1 MEQSNN
7 NQEINK
13 GDYMVGLDI
22 GTTKISV
29 MIGRKNQF
37 DKLEILGTGRA
48 VSNGVSRGIVANIDK
63 TVDSIKEAVAEAEQ
77 KSGVTIDEVFV
88 GIAGQHIKSL
98 QHRGEL
104 VRENVEI
111 EINKDDIDKLKSNM
125 FKLITVPGEEVI
137 HVIPQEYT
145 VDGEDGIQDPKGMS
159 GVKLEANF
167 HVITA
172 KINAVSNIMK
182 CVERAGLTPKDLVL
196 EPFASAVATLDDD
209 ELREGVALVDIGGG
223 TTDVAIF
230 LDNIIRHTAVIPFG
244 GNVITKDIKTGL
256 SILDKQAELLK
267 IKFGSAMYTD
277 DQENVV
283 VSIPGLR
290 GRDPK
295 EIAVKNLSEIIG
307 SRYKEIID
315 LVYHEI
321 KISGYENKLMTGIV
335 LTGGGAEIK
344 NLKQLVAFIT
354 GKETRIGYPNEHLGS
369 ESKDVVVSPMYATGV
384 GLVLKGFEYAYE
396 REVSKKVEVPEE
408 DVVDVVDVEEVE
420 LEKEPSLLERFSA
433 WFIEDLPERKDRS

>member
-1 MEQSNN
+1 MEER
-7 NQEINK
+7 NQHINT

-29 MIGRKNQF
+29 MIGRKNQY

-48 VSNGVSRGIVANIDK
+48 VSNGVARGIVANIDK
-63 TVDSIKEAVAEAEQ
+63 TVDSIKEAITEAKK
-77 KSGVTIDEVFV
+77 KSGIEIDEVFV

-104 VRENVEI
+104 VRDNIEI
-111 EINKDDIDKLKSNM
+111 EIEKADIDKLKSNM
-125 FKLITVPGEEVI
+125 FKLITIPGEEVI

-145 VDGEDGIQDPKGMS
+145 VDGEDGIQDPKGMA

-172 KINAVSNIMK
+172 QVGAVRNIIR
-182 CVERAGLTPKDLVL
+182 CVEKAGLRPKELVL
-196 EPFASAVATLDDD
+196 EPFASAVATLDED

-256 SILDKQAELLK
+256 SILEKQAELLK
-267 IKFGSAMYTD
+267 IKFGSAMYTV
-277 DQENVV
+277 DQENVM

-290 GRDPK
+290 GREPK

-315 LVYHEI
+315 LVYHQI
-321 KISGYENKLMTGIV
+321 KVSGYENKLMTGIV
-335 LTGGGAEIK
+335 ITGGGAQIR
-344 NLKQLVAFIT
+344 NLKQLVAFVT

-369 ESKDVVVSPMYATGV
+369 ESKDTVVSPMYATGV
-384 GLVLKGFEYAYE
+384 GLVLKGFEHAEYTNAP
-396 REVSKKVEVPEE
+396 KKVAVPVIKE
-408 DVVDVVDVEEVE
+408 VVDVEQSI
-420 LEKEPSLLERFSA
+420 EPTLMDRISG
-433 WFIEDLPERKDRS
+433 WFTEENID

>member
-1 MEQSNN
+1 ME
-7 NQEINK
+7 EISQNIK
-13 GDYMVGLDI
+13 EGEYMVGLDI

-29 MIGRKNQF
+29 MIGRKNQYE
-37 DKLEILGTGRA
+37 KLEILGTGRA
-48 VSNGVSRGIVANIDK
+48 VSNGVARGIVANIDK
-63 TVDSIKEAVAEAEQ
+63 TVASIKDAIKEANK
-77 KSGVTIDEVFV
+77 KSGIVIGEVFV

-104 VRENVEI
+104 VRDNIEI
-111 EINKDDIDKLKSNM
+111 EIEKSDIDKLKSNM
-125 FKLITVPGEEVI
+125 FKLITIPGEEVI

-145 VDGEDGIQDPKGMS
+145 VDGEDGIQDPKGMA

-172 KINAVSNIMK
+172 QVGAVRNIIR
-182 CVERAGLTPKDLVL
+182 CVEKAGLKPKELVL
-196 EPFASAVATLDDD
+196 EPFASAVATLDED

-256 SILDKQAELLK
+256 SILEKQAELLK
-267 IKFGSAMYTD
+267 VKFGSAMYTE
-277 DQENVV
+277 DQENVM

-290 GRDPK
+290 GREPK

-307 SRYKEIID
+307 ARYKEIID
-315 LVYHEI
+315 LVYHQI
-321 KISGYENKLMTGIV
+321 KVSGYENKLMTGIV
-335 LTGGGAEIK
+335 ITGGGAQIR
-344 NLKQLVAFIT
+344 NLKQLVAFVT

-369 ESKDVVVSPMYATGV
+369 ESKDTVVSPMYATGV
-384 GLVLKGFEYAYE
+384 GLVMNGFEHAE
-396 REVSKKVEVPEE
+396 NTNKLSKRVTDINTNENTEIDKNDTVHDRNVEPTLMEKFTGWFTEE
-408 DVVDVVDVEEVE
+408 NID
-420 LEKEPSLLERFSA
+420 
-433 WFIEDLPERKDRS
+433 

>member
-1 MEQSNN
+1 MEER
-7 NQEINK
+7 NQHINT

-29 MIGRKNQF
+29 MIGRKNQY

-48 VSNGVSRGIVANIDK
+48 VSNGVARGIVANIDK
-63 TVDSIKEAVAEAEQ
+63 TVDSIKEAITEAKK
-77 KSGVTIDEVFV
+77 KSGIEIDEVFV

-104 VRENVEI
+104 VRDNIEI
-111 EINKDDIDKLKSNM
+111 EIEKADIDKLKSNM
-125 FKLITVPGEEVI
+125 FKLITIPGEEVI

-145 VDGEDGIQDPKGMS
+145 VDGEDGIQDPKGMA

-172 KINAVSNIMK
+172 QVGAVRNIIR
-182 CVERAGLTPKDLVL
+182 CVEKAGLRPKELVL
-196 EPFASAVATLDDD
+196 EPFASAVATLDED

-256 SILDKQAELLK
+256 SILEKQAELLK
-267 IKFGSAMYTD
+267 IKFGSAMYTV
-277 DQENVV
+277 DQENVM

-290 GRDPK
+290 GREPK

-315 LVYHEI
+315 LVYHQI
-321 KISGYENKLMTGIV
+321 KVSGYENKLMTGIV
-335 LTGGGAEIK
+335 ITGGGAQIR
-344 NLKQLVAFIT
+344 NLKQLVAFVT

-369 ESKDVVVSPMYATGV
+369 ESKDTVVSPMYATGV
-384 GLVLKGFEYAYE
+384 GLVLKGFEHAEYTSAP
-396 REVSKKVEVPEE
+396 KKVAVPVIKEA
-408 DVVDVVDVEEVE
+408 VDVEQSI
-420 LEKEPSLLERFSA
+420 EPTLMDRISG
-433 WFIEDLPERKDRS
+433 WFTEENID

>member
-1 MEQSNN
+1 
-7 NQEINK
+7 
-13 GDYMVGLDI
+13 
-22 GTTKISV
+22 
-29 MIGRKNQF
+29 MIGRKNKYG
-37 DKLEILGTGRA
+37 KLEILGTGRA
-48 VSNGVSRGIVANIDK
+48 VSNGVARGIVANIDK
-63 TVDSIKEAVAEAEQ
+63 TVISIKEAVDEAKL
-77 KSGVTIDEVFV
+77 KSGVEINDVFV

-98 QHRGEL
+98 QHRGEI
-104 VRENVEI
+104 VRDNINI
-111 EINKDDIDKLKSNM
+111 EIDKADIEKLKSNM
-125 FKLITVPGEEVI
+125 FKLITIPGEEVI

-145 VDGEDGIQDPKGMS
+145 VDGEDGIQDPKGMA

-172 KINAVSNIMK
+172 QVGAVRNIMR
-182 CVERAGLTPKDLVL
+182 CVEKAGLNPKELVL
-196 EPFASAVATLDDD
+196 EPFASAVATLDED

-256 SILDKQAELLK
+256 SILEKQAELLK
-267 IKFGSAMYTD
+267 IKFGSAMYTE
-277 DQENVV
+277 DQENVM

-290 GRDPK
+290 GREPK

-315 LVYHEI
+315 LVYHQI
-321 KISGYENKLMTGIV
+321 KGSGYENKLMTGIV
-335 LTGGGAEIK
+335 LTGGGAQIR

-369 ESKDVVVSPMYATGV
+369 ESKDTVVSPMYATGV
-384 GLVLKGFEYAYE
+384 GLVLKGFEHAE
-396 REVSKKVEVPEE
+396 NTNAPVKVVEPKKV
-408 DVVDVVDVEEVE
+408 VDPVEEVE
-420 LEKEPSLLERFSA
+420 EQEQESVSVGIMDKIKD
-433 WFIEDLPERKDRS
+433 WFTEENID